1 MGQSNSHSLSEENE
15 LLKIYALEGRSKEL
29 NLTYLI
35 HRQSQQSYL
44 LREYI
49 YHNENEFH

>member
-1 MGQSNSHSLSEENE
+1 MGQANTRTLSEENE
-15 LLKIYALEGRSKEL
+15 LLKVYAIEGRAKEL

-44 LREYI
+44 LREHI
-49 YHNENEFH
+49 YNN